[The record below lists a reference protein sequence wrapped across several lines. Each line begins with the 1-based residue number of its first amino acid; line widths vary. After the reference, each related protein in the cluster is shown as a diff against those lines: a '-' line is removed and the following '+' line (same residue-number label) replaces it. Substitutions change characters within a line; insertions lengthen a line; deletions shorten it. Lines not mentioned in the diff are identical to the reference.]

1 MYSIGE
7 TAKIVGLSTYTLRY
21 YEQEKII
28 TPFRKAGGERYYKE
42 EHLKWLRF
50 VIRLKATQMPIAQ
63 IRKYA
68 ELFSEGDH
76 TAAQRL
82 ELLQIHQAFIQ
93 EQLQRLMEVNNELDY
108 KITNYEQMIAN
119 STIQKNV

>member
-1 MYSIGE
+1 MYTIGE

-28 TPFRKAGGERYYKE
+28 TPSRKASGERYYNE
-42 EHLKWLRF
+42 EHLNWLRF

-68 ELFSEGDH
+68 ELFSEGDN

-82 ELLQIHQAFIQ
+82 ELLQAHQAFIQ
-93 EQLQRLMEVNNELDY
+93 EQLQRLMEVNSELDY
-108 KITNYEQMIAN
+108 KITNYEQLIAN
-119 STIQKNV
+119 SAIQKNV